1 MLRFG
6 IESLDDL
13 PILDATKFAEIE
25 SEVEKELTETLGEPV
40 FIDKNAYATNTT
52 ESGGDSEEVNLETE
66 EVLSDVTN
74 THQNTKTKEAPR

>member
-40 FIDKNAYATNTT
+40 VIEKNIYTDNKADDNNTVESNIDDETHDT
-52 ESGGDSEEVNLETE
+52 EKLDNNDIS
-66 EVLSDVTN
+66 
-74 THQNTKTKEAPR
+74 EAPR